1 MSKINT
7 VGSVIMLGG
16 MQLGNVG
23 STTDALEAAVAP
35 SRPFNDEWRRWVA
48 ENVLLNSSP
57 QSIEATLVKSGFDA
71 QTAARE
77 VAMARSH
84 PYMTAARQVAA
95 RSPGAGAITPARLA
109 KRDWVLEMYR
119 RSARQDPSTEM
130 VPVVHKPSREQF
142 LHEFYSTNRPVLI
155 QGAMDDWPAMKLWTM
170 EYLKEKFGDKTVEV
184 QMGRNSDANYEI
196 NSTAHKKQM
205 SFGQYV
211 DLAVTSGRTNDF
223 YITANNSGL
232 NRDSLAGL
240 WNDIVL
246 FPDYLRTDDPGNRGF
261 FWFGPAGTV
270 TPLHHDL
277 TNNFMAQVVG
287 RKLVKLIAP
296 YELPYV
302 YNFRHC
308 FSRVDPA
315 NPDLEKYPQFR
326 NCRVIDVILNPGE
339 VLFLPIGWWHAV
351 YGMDISITMT
361 FTGFVFDNDFSS
373 FYSTYNDIDV

>member
-1 MSKINT
+1 MSQIKS

-16 MQLGNVG
+16 MQVGGVG
-23 STTDALEAAVAP
+23 SLDGTEAEAP
-35 SRPFNDEWRRWVA
+35 PVRPLNDDWRRWVA
-48 ENVLLNSSP
+48 ENVLLNNSP
-57 QSIEATLVKSGFDA
+57 QLIEATLVKSGFD
-71 QTAARE
+71 QTTAARE
-77 VAMARSH
+77 VALARSH
-84 PYMTAARQVAA
+84 PYVAAARQVAG
-95 RSPGAGAITPARLA
+95 RPGAGGISPARLT
-109 KRDWVLEMYR
+109 KREWVLEMYR
-119 RSARQDPSTEM
+119 RSAKQDPGTAT

-142 LHEFYSTNRPVLI
+142 LHEFYSINRPVLI
-155 QGAMDDWPAMKLWTM
+155 QGAMEDWPAMKLWTM
-170 EYLKEKFGDKTVEV
+170 DYLKEKAGEKTVEV

-211 DLAVTSGRTNDF
+211 DLAVSSGRTNDF

-240 WNDIVL
+240 WDDIVL
-246 FPDYLRTDDPGNRGF
+246 FPDYLRTDNPDNRGF

-296 YELPYV
+296 YDLPYV

-315 NPDLEKYPQFR
+315 NPDLEKYPLFR
-326 NCRVIDVILNPGE
+326 NARVIDVILNPGE
-339 VLFLPIGWWHAV
+339 LLFLPIGWWHAV
-351 YGMDISITMT
+351 YGLDISITMT